1 MLVDGT
7 PGCDMRG
14 REPVAEV
21 MFLLDVDN
29 TLLDNDRFKS
39 DLDARLQDDFGAD
52 GRAAYWAL
60 YERER
65 KRLGYADYLAALQA
79 FRDGREDD
87 PDLLRMSGY
96 MLDYPFA
103 ERVYPGAMETVER
116 LHQLGVPVILSDG
129 DVVFQ
134 PRKVQRSG
142 LWDALQGRVL
152 IYLHKQHMLDA
163 VQRRYP
169 ARHYVMIDDKPKLLA
184 AMKSTMGERLTTVF
198 VRQGHYA
205 EEAVGQHVE
214 PAPDMTIDDI
224 GELSTFDLQQFGP
237 RACRQAAAGDATPT
251 AYQRQ
256 ESR

>member
-21 MFLLDVDN
+21 KFLLDVDN
-29 TLLDNDRFKS
+29 TLLDNDRFKA
-39 DLDARLQDDFGAD
+39 DLDARLQRDFGA
-52 GRAAYWAL
+52 
-60 YERER
+60 
-65 KRLGYADYLAALQA
+65 
-79 FRDGREDD
+79 DGREDD

-103 ERVYPGAMETVER
+103 ERVYPGALETVER

-184 AMKSTMGERLTTVF
+184 AMKSSMGERLTTVF

>member
-1 MLVDGT
+1 MLDRDPATDV
-7 PGCDMRG
+7 
-14 REPVAEV
+14 V
-21 MFLLDVDN
+21 FLLDVDN
-29 TLLDNDRFKS
+29 TLLDNDRFKA
-39 DLDARLQDDFGAD
+39 DLDARLRRDFGNDAGD
-52 GRAAYWAL
+52 DYWQL

-79 FRDGREDD
+79 FREGREDD

-103 ERVYPGAMETVER
+103 ERVYPGALEAVER
-116 LHQLGVPVILSDG
+116 LHALGTPVVLSDG

-142 LWDALQGRVL
+142 LWEAMRGRVL

-169 ARHYVMIDDKPKLLA
+169 ARHYVMVDDKPALLA
-184 AMKSTMGERLTTVF
+184 QMKDVMGDRLTTVF

-205 EEAVGQHVE
+205 DEAAGRTID
-214 PAPDMTIDDI
+214 PAPDLAIDDI
-224 GELSTFDLQQFGP
+224 GELATFDLQQFGP
-237 RACRQAAAGDATPT
+237 RACRQAAPGGPTEFATH
-251 AYQRQ
+251 
-256 ESR
+256 